1 MWEWKDSNLL
11 SRRHLIYSQRQ
22 LSNVAA
28 LPNFSNTGGIRTH
41 MNRLMKAVP
50 QPVQASVLSII
61 ICYGTI
67 TTFALSDTAPIEADT
82 NVVPVAIPN
91 TSPVSDTRAVA
102 VLAVLHENGR
112 PANAATL
119 NATLSTSNATAVYW
133 RVAPTLRSELSGD
146 TTM

>member
-1 MWEWKDSNLL
+1 
-11 SRRHLIYSQRQ
+11 
-22 LSNVAA
+22 
-28 LPNFSNTGGIRTH
+28 
-41 MNRLMKAVP
+41 MNRLMRAVP
-50 QPVQASVLSII
+50 QPVQTTVLSII

-82 NVVPVAIPN
+82 IVVPAAIPN
-91 TSPVSDTRAVA
+91 TSPVSDTRAVS
-102 VLAVLHENGR
+102 VLAAAQENGR